1 MYNNSD
7 VARKP
12 NPPRKPDPPGD
23 EDFVHRYV
31 DSHFDTTG
39 SMSTMTDP
47 PASVSQLDKHSLFSI
62 TKNIRTLSTI
72 NEDGCSLDVSSND
85 RPMMDKNDN
94 DTLRLDD
101 VRLLST
107 VSFPYHSFMMKYIRE
122 YAISRRFLH

>member
-12 NPPRKPDPPGD
+12 DPPGDGD

-47 PASVSQLDKHSLFSI
+47 PA
-62 TKNIRTLSTI
+62 
-72 NEDGCSLDVSSND
+72 
-85 RPMMDKNDN
+85 
-94 DTLRLDD
+94 
-101 VRLLST
+101 
-107 VSFPYHSFMMKYIRE
+107 
-122 YAISRRFLH
+122 